1 MRCNMLVKFLIVLFC
16 SMMLT
21 GLKLNAQVVYYED
34 PGVSRLLQTFKSGNT
49 SPEKVINGWRI
60 QLASTVDRRQVEQSK
75 KTFQAEFPGYPVVV
89 VFNNPYYKLR
99 VGAFLTKTDA
109 QAALSRIRQRY
120 NTAYLA
126 QDQIKA
132 AEFKSQ

>member
-1 MRCNMLVKFLIVLFC
+1 VF
-16 SMMLT
+16 S
-21 GLKLNAQVVYYED
+21 GLHLQAQVVYYED
-34 PGVSRLLQTFKSGNT
+34 PGVSRLLQTFKDGNT

-75 KTFQAEFPGYPVVV
+75 KTFQQEFPGYPVVV

-99 VGAFLTKTDA
+99 VGAFLTKTEA
-109 QAALSRIRQRY
+109 QSSLNRIKQRY

-126 QDQIKA
+126 QDKIKA
-132 AEFKSQ
+132 AEFKNQ